1 MYQHTSI
8 TEQLSIREPW
18 QGRGRVAFDDLYQ
31 TGFLA
36 TLEAVRTFNPEKGV
50 RFVTWLGTR
59 LRTPFLAAEGY
70 RTKHQQQDPMGQPPA
85 WKRPWRAQRI

>member
-31 TGFLA
+31 IGFLA
-36 TLEAVRTFNPEKGV
+36 TLESVRTFNPEKGV
-50 RFVTWLGTR
+50 RFVTWLGTC